1 MDEKSWNHVD
11 EAIAKDACG
20 GYEKLKADIA
30 EKEKMLAEI
39 KQEQAAAISDLER
52 GIKEE
57 MYTECKREY
66 DKQSTRLRIMELAL
80 SRVSD
85 SDARAA
91 VRQFYFERI
100 PSTSVAAPSIKAPPR
115 ITTASKSSRKAA
127 TQLMTASPLTTGR
140 RPESRSSMRSGLQNL
155 VTIMAPVCRVGT
167 VRC

>member
-1 MDEKSWNHVD
+1 MGRPIKWNFQPDKRH
-11 EAIAKDACG
+11 EAIAKDACV

-66 DKQSTRLRIMELAL
+66 DKQSTQLRIMELAL

-91 VRQFYFERI
+91 VRQFY
-100 PSTSVAAPSIKAPPR
+100 
-115 ITTASKSSRKAA
+115 
-127 TQLMTASPLTTGR
+127 
-140 RPESRSSMRSGLQNL
+140 
-155 VTIMAPVCRVGT
+155 
-167 VRC
+167 

>member
-1 MDEKSWNHVD
+1 MGRPIKWSFQPDKRH

-66 DKQSTRLRIMELAL
+66 DKQGRGKSPAG
-80 SRVSD
+80 D
-85 SDARAA
+85 
-91 VRQFYFERI
+91 RQ
-100 PSTSVAAPSIKAPPR
+100 APDGSGGQPGRPR
-115 ITTASKSSRKAA
+115 
-127 TQLMTASPLTTGR
+127 SPR
-140 RPESRSSMRSGLQNL
+140 Q
-155 VTIMAPVCRVGT
+155 
-167 VRC
+167 

>member
-1 MDEKSWNHVD
+1 MGRPIKWSFQPDKRH

-52 GIKEE
+52 GIKKE

-66 DKQSTRLRIMELAL
+66 DKQSTQLRIMELAL

-85 SDARAA
+85 SDARVA

-100 PSTSVAAPSIKAPPR
+100 PLKSMKDSNGCSFGKSRADYYKGKGFKEFVVIWKKRAFLGK
-115 ITTASKSSRKAA
+115 TAV
-127 TQLMTASPLTTGR
+127 
-140 RPESRSSMRSGLQNL
+140 N
-155 VTIMAPVCRVGT
+155 
-167 VRC
+167 

>member
-1 MDEKSWNHVD
+1 MGRPIKWNFQPDKRH
-11 EAIAKDACG
+11 EAMAKDACG

-66 DKQSTRLRIMELAL
+66 DKQSTQLRIMELAL

-100 PSTSVAAPSIKAPPR
+100 PLKSMKDSNGCSFGKRGLFQEKQQLIRK
-115 ITTASKSSRKAA
+115 TASYVYIGFLLYFILGK
-127 TQLMTASPLTTGR
+127 
-140 RPESRSSMRSGLQNL
+140 
-155 VTIMAPVCRVGT
+155 
-167 VRC
+167 